1 MELQQHCAP
10 SDESLIDDYLRPK
23 IAGKQGVGGDCVH
36 DADVYSDHCTP
47 TTSCASTT
55 PRTAGFG
62 ISSAPRDTS
71 AARTR
76 PGDAAVP
83 DSGRGRSPAPTA
95 RRRGPGTRGR
105 PSTRWKAA
113 PAGTSGSHHRETTPS
128 GAIIKPGWMMVEYGI
143 AEEHGGGDM
152 LLCKVYKSSRGGPG
166 SSDVSSRCALASSPA
181 RKRKADAVEHPE
193 DPTRARQRQLYE
205 TNEEDD
211 DAMSFAQMLEDELE
225 LLSYFKTENLPGG
238 GEPAAPEYQ
247 DQPNDDDVME
257 ISLDEF
263 LGSSAARAVP
273 PRAARTESAAAASC
287 AQAPSP
293 ERSSTPSAFTDDDD
307 MCGLAL
313 ACPPMDDE
321 YVELILSKPLV
332 QFDPAL
338 IEEFIND
345 Q

>member
-36 DADVYSDHCTP
+36 DTDHDPTDGGIWYSFSP
-47 TTSCASTT
+47 T
-55 PRTAGFG
+55 RHVGG
-62 ISSAPRDTS
+62 KNAP
-71 AARTR
+71 
-76 PGDAAVP
+76 
-83 DSGRGRSPAPTA
+83 
-95 RRRGPGTRGR
+95 RRRGCSRQRSWTVAGADGKKKGAWNPGKTKY
-105 PSTRWKAA
+105 T
-113 PAGTSGSHHRETTPS
+113 TTPS

-273 PRAARTESAAAASC
+273 PRAAQTESAAAASC